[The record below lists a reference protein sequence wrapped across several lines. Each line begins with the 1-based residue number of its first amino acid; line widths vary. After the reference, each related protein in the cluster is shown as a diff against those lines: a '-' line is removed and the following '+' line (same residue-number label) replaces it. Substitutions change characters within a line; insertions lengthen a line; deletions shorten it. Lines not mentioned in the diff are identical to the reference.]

1 MEIKNEHRLTEV
13 EAKVAEHDR
22 DITDIKKRQ
31 NDLEKLTGSVEVLAV
46 REKNVENTVNEI
58 KDDVKSLKNIPAK
71 RWDGLVEKGISAIV
85 GGVIG
90 YILFKLGIGM

>member
-22 DITDIKKRQ
+22 DIADIKKRQ

-58 KDDVKSLKNIPAK
+58 KDDVKSLKNVPANK
-71 RWDGLVEKGISAIV
+71 WNSFVEKAISAVV
-85 GGVIG
+85 GGVVG
-90 YILFKLGIGM
+90 YVLFRLGIGM